1 MRKFI
6 SSNIDRNFYKLDVVE
21 ERKLLMNRR
30 EWALDR
36 LRVAVVEVVDEE
48 LLVNRLLLQLG
59 PAHGVLMFAKT
70 LSSKR
75 LLKK

>member
-48 LLVNRLLLQLG
+48 LLVNRLLLQVD
-59 PAHGVLMFAKT
+59 PAHGVLMFVKT
-70 LSSKR
+70 LS
-75 LLKK
+75 